1 MCDKRE
7 VHSSKLT
14 VAVAVV
20 KVDSNKSGNMLSVD
34 TIALMHLF
42 IVSLA
47 FSERLCCSALH
58 RVEKDPMLLM
68 ITLRCSIKLE
78 ILKNFNIWEWET
90 SHMHVS
96 FWVYKSRIQINVSF
110 QEQQKPFVMAN
121 FVYLDQFCW
130 IAKAY
135 RVSQKNL
142 V

>member
-58 RVEKDPMLLM
+58 IARVEKDPMLLM
-68 ITLRCSIKLE
+68 ITLRCSIKLD
-78 ILKNFNIWEWET
+78 ILKNFNI
-90 SHMHVS
+90 
-96 FWVYKSRIQINVSF
+96 
-110 QEQQKPFVMAN
+110 
-121 FVYLDQFCW
+121 
-130 IAKAY
+130 
-135 RVSQKNL
+135 
-142 V
+142 